1 METCWADSARA
12 RANMRAAFLGGGGG
26 GAEESAD
33 ELRERRV
40 RSFEESG
47 ATTPSRDTKTQGI
60 YSMKNEEVR
69 EMTAAGRFKVLEE

>member
-26 GAEESAD
+26 GGAVVGAV
-33 ELRERRV
+33 ELMERGV

-47 ATTPSRDTKTQGI
+47 ATTPSRDTKT
-60 YSMKNEEVR
+60 
-69 EMTAAGRFKVLEE
+69 

>member
-26 GAEESAD
+26 GGGAV
-33 ELRERRV
+33 ELMERGV

-47 ATTPSRDTKTQGI
+47 ATTPSRDTKT
-60 YSMKNEEVR
+60 
-69 EMTAAGRFKVLEE
+69 

>member
-26 GAEESAD
+26 GAIMGAV
-33 ELRERRV
+33 ELRERGV

-47 ATTPSRDTKTQGI
+47 ATTPGRNTKTQGF
-60 YSMKNEEVR
+60 V
-69 EMTAAGRFKVLEE
+69 V

>member
-26 GAEESAD
+26 GWAEVGTV
-33 ELRERRV
+33 ELKERGV

-47 ATTPSRDTKTQGI
+47 AMTPSRDTKTHGI
-60 YSMKNEEVR
+60 YS
-69 EMTAAGRFKVLEE
+69 

>member
-26 GAEESAD
+26 GGAVEGAV
-33 ELRERRV
+33 ELRERGV

-47 ATTPSRDTKTQGI
+47 ATTPSRDTKIQGI
-60 YSMKNEEVR
+60 YS
-69 EMTAAGRFKVLEE
+69 

>member
-26 GAEESAD
+26 GAV
-33 ELRERRV
+33 ELMERGV

-47 ATTPSRDTKTQGI
+47 ATTPSRDTKT
-60 YSMKNEEVR
+60 
-69 EMTAAGRFKVLEE
+69 

>member
-12 RANMRAAFLGGGGG
+12 SANMRAAFLGGGGG
-26 GAEESAD
+26 GGGAVAGAV
-33 ELRERRV
+33 ELRERGV

-60 YSMKNEEVR
+60 YS
-69 EMTAAGRFKVLEE
+69 